1 MTDSE
6 RTEYDDSVDEAIE
19 VLIDDST
26 EAFVL
31 VGMQDDS
38 DVHLIQASEN
48 VEQELLAVF
57 MLVENMRKM
66 AAQTGREMLPH
77 EVLIAAGHV
86 AMERG
91 YLSQEANWTNYR
103 ECERLRPR

>member
-6 RTEYDDSVDEAIE
+6 RTEWDDSVDEAIE

-26 EAFVL
+26 EAFAL
-31 VGMQDDS
+31 VGMQEDS
-38 DVHLIQASEN
+38 DIHLVQASESM
-48 VEQELLAVF
+48 EQELLPIF
-57 MLVENMRKM
+57 MLVENVRQM
-66 AAQTGREMLPH
+66 AAQAGEQMLPH

-91 YLSQEANWTNYR
+91 YLDKEANWTNYR
-103 ECERLRPR
+103 E